1 MRYNKLIA
9 LAALAAVLLPG
20 CSRILEEDNA
30 AGEKQAL
37 RFTASVG
44 SYATKATDRAFEIG
58 DAVSL
63 YTYSPVYQ
71 GNIKLEYDGQTL
83 VPETPVYWSDSQ
95 YLEET
100 TEFWAFYPYMEN
112 EAYWDGQ
119 YFVVRT
125 NQSTHQGFTASDFMT
140 AHTLNA
146 PVDGTVHLHFVHRL
160 SKLLV
165 YVDNQLA
172 DVDIAEAYLGNVTP
186 EAMINR
192 NGETYGVVESEYS
205 ALSSIKMG
213 QVLDAAGRPAWAC
226 IIPPQWAQ
234 PSITLVG
241 TDGKYYTYALSY
253 EVRFQPGCR
262 HTARVELDA
271 DTVSAEF
278 SKDVDEWVDN
288 DDANHQS
295 NPRKA
300 TVEEVL
306 KADDGEVF
314 IVSAIVRDLSSIQ
327 YGNYYLVDDINS
339 EDALYI
345 YGTVNAEGLFPKDSG
360 GWYSDG
366 WGFVQG
372 DRITVKGIR
381 ATYNGMVE
389 FKNAEL
395 VSIDALMPIGMFT
408 YQNKIEAVGGQA
420 LFTVRGVG
428 DWDIFVPR
436 ECTWATVN
444 ELQSLGNDWY
454 YLTVDVERNT
464 STEERQAILY
474 VDLYAGDENYR
485 TGDYITQ
492 AASTGETYIIDV
504 INGAD
509 GDTFTVTGE
518 VYALANLSYG
528 NFYIQDDSG
537 ELYIYGAKTADGQYP
552 KDAGGWYTEQFGLVA
567 GDVVTVTGAKTT
579 YNGTVELVDVQ
590 IESVERAD
598 FGLVL
603 LSTSAAYTG
612 GAVTNMVRCVETP
625 VFTSDQNWAQVSYQ
639 AKDANWYEF
648 TTTLSENESLDSRTV
663 RIYVSYSNRRYYFDI
678 TQDGAPAPI
687 VNDGTLENPYT
698 VTEARTIASAL
709 SWTNNSTYDQT
720 DPVYVKG
727 VVAKITRAFKANDT
741 AVIFI
746 SDDGVDQDVLQLYN
760 VWYVGNEPFADG
772 DVQPEV
778 GDTVVVYG
786 PLMNYRGNTPET
798 VSKQAYLVSIN

>member
-83 VPETPVYWSDSQ
+83 VPETPVYWGSNQ
-95 YLEET
+95 YMEEPS
-100 TEFWAFYPYMEN
+100 EFWAFYPYDEEESYN
-112 EAYWDGQ
+112 EGQ
-119 YFVVRT
+119 YFIVRT

-140 AHTLNA
+140 AHTQSA

-165 YVDNQLA
+165 YVDNSLPG
-172 DVDIAEAYLGNVTP
+172 VDIAEVYLGNITP

-213 QVLDAAGRPAWAC
+213 MVQDEAGNPAWAC
-226 IIPPQWAQ
+226 ILPPQWAQ

-241 TDGKYYTYALSY
+241 TDGNYYTYSLSY
-253 EVRFQPGCR
+253 EIRFNPGCR
-262 HTARVELDA
+262 HTARVELNEE
-271 DTVSAEF
+271 TVSAEF

-306 KADDGEVF
+306 AGEDGEEF
-314 IVSAIVRDLSSIQ
+314 IVTAIVTGIRNVA
-327 YGNYYLVDDINS
+327 YGNLFLVDSVEDD
-339 EDALYI
+339 DALYI
-345 YGTVNAEGLFPKDSG
+345 YGLKNSSGLYPNESG
-360 GWYSDG
+360 GWYSG
-366 WGFVQG
+366 EWGLVNG
-372 DRITVKGIR
+372 DRITVKGVR
-381 ATYNGMVE
+381 FTYNETVE
-389 FKNAEL
+389 FVDAEL
-395 VSIDALMPIGMFT
+395 VSIDALMPVGMLT
-408 YQNKIEAVGGQA
+408 YKNYIEDIGGQA
-420 LFTVRGVG
+420 AFAVRGKG
-428 DWDIFVPR
+428 EWDIFAR
-436 ECTWATVN
+436 DSWATLN
-444 ELQSLGNDWY
+444 AIESLGYDWY
-454 YLTVDVERNT
+454 YVTVNVERNM
-464 STEERQAILY
+464 STEERQTILY
-474 VDLYAGDENYR
+474 VDLYPEDEDPYR
-485 TGDYITQ
+485 TGDYIYQ
-492 AASTGETYIIDV
+492 AASTGQTYIVDV
-504 INGAD
+504 LNGTD
-509 GDTFTVTGE
+509 GETFTVTGE

-552 KDAGGWYTEQFGLVA
+552 KDAGGWYTDLFGLVA

-603 LSTSAAYTG
+603 LSTSAAYT
-612 GAVTNMVRCVETP
+612 ASTVKNMVRCVETP
-625 VFTSDQNWAQVSYQ
+625 VFSVDQTWAQVSYE
-639 AKDANWYEF
+639 AKDANWYEVSVA
-648 TTTLSENESLDSRTV
+648 LAENESQDSRAV
-663 RIYVSYSNRRYYFDI
+663 GVYVSYGSKRYGFAV

-698 VTEARTIASAL
+698 VAEARSLVSAL
-709 SWTNNSTYDQT
+709 TWTNNSTFEQT

-727 VVAKITRAFKANDT
+727 IVCRIQRAFSAGSYANL
-741 AVIFI
+741 FI
-746 SDDGVDQDVLQLYN
+746 SDNGEDQNVLQLYN
-760 VWYVGNEPFADG
+760 VGYLDNQAFADG
-772 DVQPEV
+772 DTQPEV
-778 GDTVVVYG
+778 GDEVVVYG
-786 PLMNYRGNTPET
+786 PLMNYKGNTPET

>member
-20 CSRILEEDNA
+20 CSRVQEEDIA

-44 SYATKATDRAFEIG
+44 GYATKATDRAFEIG

-63 YTYSPVYQ
+63 YTYEPSYQ
-71 GNIKLEYDGQTL
+71 SNIRMEYDGQTL
-83 VPETPVYWSDSQ
+83 VPETPVYWNKNQ
-95 YLEET
+95 YVEET
-100 TEFWAFYPYMEN
+100 TEFWAFYPYMEK
-112 EAYWDGQ
+112 ETYWDGQ
-119 YFVVRT
+119 YFIVRT

-165 YVDNQLA
+165 YVDNGLT
-172 DVDIAEAYLGNVTP
+172 DVDIAEAYIGNVTP
-186 EAMINR
+186 EAMIYR
-192 NGETYGVVESEYS
+192 NGETHGVVDS
-205 ALSSIKMG
+205 ADAPLTSIKMG
-213 QVLDAAGRPAWAC
+213 KVMDAAGRTAWAC
-226 IIPPQWAQ
+226 IVPPQWAQ
-234 PSITLVG
+234 PTITLVG
-241 TDGKYYTYALSY
+241 TDGKYYTYARSY
-253 EVRFQPGCR
+253 EIEFKPGCR
-262 HTARVELDA
+262 HTARVALDA
-271 DTVSAEF
+271 DTVSADF
-278 SKDVDEWVDN
+278 SDDVDEWVDN
-288 DDANHQS
+288 GDVNHQS

-306 KADDGEVF
+306 AAEDGEEF
-314 IVSAIVRDLSSIQ
+314 IVTAIVANIRNTN
-327 YGNYYLVDDINS
+327 YGNIYLVDGLES
-339 EDALYI
+339 TEALYL
-345 YGTVNAEGLFPKDSG
+345 YGLVNAEGLYPKDSG
-360 GWYSDG
+360 GWYAAEWGLVDG
-366 WGFVQG
+366 
-372 DRITVKGIR
+372 DLITVKGVR
-381 ATYNGMVE
+381 STYKEQVE
-389 FKNAEL
+389 FENAEL
-395 VSIDALMPIGMFT
+395 VSVDGRVPLGMLIYRSYIEQIGGVAEFAVRADADP
-408 YQNKIEAVGGQA
+408 
-420 LFTVRGVG
+420 
-428 DWDIFVPR
+428 DIFTR
-436 ECTWATVN
+436 DDWATVN
-444 ELQSLGNDWY
+444 PLEAIGNNWY
-454 YLTVDVERNT
+454 YVTVNVDRNT
-464 STEERQAILY
+464 LAEERQTILY
-474 VDLYAGDENYR
+474 VDLYIDDDHQYR
-485 TGDYITQ
+485 TGAYITQ
-492 AASTGETYIIDV
+492 AASTNQTFITDV

-567 GDVVTVTGAKTT
+567 GDVVTVTGVKTT

-590 IESVERAD
+590 IESVQRAN
-598 FGLVL
+598 FGMVL
-603 LSTSAAYTG
+603 LSTTAAYT
-612 GAVTNMVRCVETP
+612 ASTVKNMVRCVETP
-625 VFTSDQNWAQVSYQ
+625 VFSVDQTWAQVSYE
-639 AKDANWYEF
+639 AKDANWYEVSVA
-648 TTTLSENESLDSRTV
+648 LAENESQDSRTV
-663 RIYVSYSNRRYYFDI
+663 GVYVSYGSKRYGFAV

-698 VTEARTIASAL
+698 VAEARSLVSAL

-778 GDTVVVYG
+778 GDEVVVYG
-786 PLMNYRGNTPET
+786 PLMNYKGNTPET